1 MTRLG
6 VRQDLHGL
14 VDRLPESEMYTARRF
29 LEYLAG
35 RAAEDDE
42 PLSADEEAALAAGL
56 AACRAGDVFPLDE
69 ALPPPTPEI
78 GHD

>member
-1 MTRLG
+1 MG

-14 VDRLPESEMYTARRF
+14 VDRLPESGMYTARRF
-29 LEYLAG
+29 LEYLADRG
-35 RAAEDDE
+35 TEDDE

-56 AACRAGDVFPLDE
+56 ATCRAGDVLPLDE
-69 ALPPPTPEI
+69 ALPPSPPGI

>member
-1 MTRLG
+1 MG

-29 LEYLAG
+29 LEYLADRG
-35 RAAEDDE
+35 AEDDE
-42 PLSADEEAALAAGL
+42 PLSADEEAALTAGL
-56 AACRAGDVFPLDE
+56 AACRAGDVLPLDE
-69 ALPPPTPEI
+69 ALPPPPLGT